1 VAKTIA
7 ASLIWSCLLAG
18 LSQPLDAQRADRS
31 PRFEVASIRPSPR
44 AEPNRFGFPVM
55 SRFRIEPGG
64 RLTASQ
70 ITLREL
76 AWRAYDVQ
84 PFQMSGGAEWVG
96 EDRFELAAKAEDGFA
111 GGADD
116 IRAMLQSLLADRFGL
131 VIRAESMEMPVYA
144 LVLARR
150 DGKLGEQLHPSK
162 TDCAAVR
169 ARRTRGQPSQATD
182 DPDCNLAMT
191 LEGPT
196 MTARFVGE
204 TMAGIARLLT
214 GPDTQRV
221 VIDETGL
228 AGTFDGALAFTPAP
242 LPGFPP
248 LPGSDN
254 GTSIFT
260 ALQEQF
266 GLRLR
271 SDRAMV
277 NVLTIVS
284 AQKPIE

>member
-1 VAKTIA
+1 MFSRLLVFGLIA
-7 ASLIWSCLLAG
+7 
-18 LSQPLDAQRADRS
+18 LSITLDAQRPDRS
-31 PRFEVASIRPSPR
+31 RHFEVASIRPSPR

-55 SRFRIEPGG
+55 SRFRIEPAG
-64 RLTASQ
+64 RVVASQ

-84 PFQMSGGAEWVG
+84 PFQMSGGPDWIG
-96 EDRFELAAKAEDGFA
+96 EDRFELAAKADDGVA
-111 GGADD
+111 AGADD
-116 IRAMLQSLLADRFGL
+116 IRVMLQGLLADRFGL
-131 VIRAESMEMPVYA
+131 VVRAERKEMPVYA

-150 DGKLGEQLHPSK
+150 DRQLGEQLHSSK
-162 TDCAAVR
+162 IDCAAIR
-169 ARRTRGQPSQATD
+169 ARRLRGTSSQAD
-182 DPDCNLAMT
+182 GDPDCTLAMS
-191 LEGPT
+191 LNGPT

-204 TMAGIARLLT
+204 TIAGIARLLT
-214 GPDTQRV
+214 GPETQRV
-221 VIDETGL
+221 VIDQTGL

-248 LPGSDN
+248 LPGADS

-266 GLRLR
+266 GLRLQ

-277 NVLTIVS
+277 DVLTIVS
-284 AQKPIE
+284 AQKPVE